1 MNKKVLVIE
10 DSSTMRSLIVTTV
23 EDLKGFETVEV
34 KNGIEALKM
43 LPTQKFDLII
53 TDINMPNI
61 NGLEV
66 VSFVK
71 GHPQYQSI
79 PLIIVSTEQGEK
91 EIQKGLS
98 LGASDYLTKPFHPEN
113 LKKVIQKVMNGRA

>member
-1 MNKKVLVIE
+1 MSKKVLVVE

-23 EDLKGFETVEV
+23 EDLMGYETVEV
-34 KNGIEALKM
+34 KNGIEALKV
-43 LPTQKFDLII
+43 LPTQPFDLII

-66 VSFVK
+66 VKFVK
-71 GHPQYQSI
+71 ENPQYKKI
-79 PLIIVSTEQGEK
+79 PMIIVSTEQGEK

-98 LGASDYLTKPFHPEN
+98 LGASEYLTKPFHPDN
-113 LKKVIQKVMNGRA
+113 LKKVIQKVMN

>member
-1 MNKKVLVIE
+1 MNKKVMVVE
-10 DSSTMRSLIVTTV
+10 DSSTMRSLIVDTI
-23 EDLKGFETVEV
+23 EDLAGYEAVEV
-34 KNGIEALKM
+34 KNGIEALKT

-71 GHPQYQSI
+71 GHPEYKSI
-79 PLIIVSTEQGEK
+79 PMIIVSTEQGEK

-98 LGASDYLTKPFHPEN
+98 LGASEYLTKPFLPEN
-113 LKKVIQKVMNGRA
+113 LKKVIQKVMG

>member
-1 MNKKVLVIE
+1 MKKKILVIE
-10 DSSTMRSLIVTTV
+10 DSSTMRSLIVATV
-23 EDLKGFETVEV
+23 EDLTGFETVEV

-43 LPTQKFDLII
+43 LPTQEFDLII

-71 GHPQYQSI
+71 SHPQYQSI
-79 PLIIVSTEQGEK
+79 PIIIVSTEQGEK
-91 EIQKGLS
+91 EIEKGLS

-113 LKKVIQKVMNGRA
+113 LKKVIQKVMSE

>member
-71 GHPQYQSI
+71 GHPQYQMI
-79 PLIIVSTEQGEK
+79 PMIIVSTEQGEK

-113 LKKVIQKVMNGRA
+113 LKKVIQKVMSE